1 MSQRTQKQITDYV
14 TALAEQ
20 KSMSKITVRDI
31 VESCGIT
38 RNTFYYYFHDIY
50 DVIEQMFN
58 NKLKEL
64 EEIAGTDYEAAIYG
78 FTEFCVTHKKLLRNV
93 YKSVGHERFTK
104 SISMQIHQV
113 IINAIYIETNGY
125 SMSLTDEDIKMIE
138 IFYEEALLGL
148 MLRWLNNRE
157 YDKTTE
163 EIQTLLNRFRK
174 LFKGQIALIAENSR
188 KSN

>member
-1 MSQRTQKQITDYV
+1 
-14 TALAEQ
+14 
-20 KSMSKITVRDI
+20 
-31 VESCGIT
+31 
-38 RNTFYYYFHDIY
+38 
-50 DVIEQMFN
+50 
-58 NKLKEL
+58 
-64 EEIAGTDYEAAIYG
+64 
-78 FTEFCVTHKKLLRNV
+78 
-93 YKSVGHERFTK
+93 
-104 SISMQIHQV
+104 
-113 IINAIYIETNGY
+113 
-125 SMSLTDEDIKMIE
+125 MSLTDEDIKMIE